1 MGYVRPFGEADVSH
15 VAHLHQAVFKTA
27 GLADGAARDAY
38 HAYFTD
44 VFLRN
49 PSHDPR
55 LASLV
60 YQEDDGRIA
69 GFMGIVPRRVSM
81 NRRQFQA
88 AISSQFVV
96 DPSSRVALV
105 AVRLARAFLEG
116 PQDLSISDEANDVS
130 RRIWVGLG
138 GTTSLLHSLHWTR
151 PLRPVRFALSVMR
164 QRRSL
169 AIVAAAAAPVAPLI
183 DAVAT
188 RLRHSHL
195 YQSKPG
201 VSAVDDLTEQTVLA
215 YLPEFVQAGSLR
227 MDYDE
232 PTLRWVLKR
241 ARQRRPRDAFR
252 AAVIRNEQRTIG
264 WYVFQVDA
272 SSRIADVLQI
282 VADPRAIGDVLDHL
296 FYRAAEQG
304 AVAVTGRLEPRF
316 LQALSDKYCILHRRG
331 PWVLLSAK
339 RAELLRSF
347 ESGEAVF
354 SRLDGEWC
362 LGY

>member
-1 MGYVRPFGEADVSH
+1 
-15 VAHLHQAVFKTA
+15 
-27 GLADGAARDAY
+27 
-38 HAYFTD
+38 
-44 VFLRN
+44 
-49 PSHDPR
+49 
-55 LASLV
+55 
-60 YQEDDGRIA
+60 
-69 GFMGIVPRRVSM
+69 
-81 NRRQFQA
+81 
-88 AISSQFVV
+88 
-96 DPSSRVALV
+96 
-105 AVRLARAFLEG
+105 
-116 PQDLSISDEANDVS
+116 
-130 RRIWVGLG
+130 
-138 GTTSLLHSLHWTR
+138 
-151 PLRPVRFALSVMR
+151 MR

-169 AIVAAAAAPVAPLI
+169 ASVAAAAAPVAPLI

-215 YLPEFVQAGSLR
+215 YLPEFVQSGSLR